1 MVRRKPGP
9 KKGAG
14 KVCRFL
20 AALLAAMNLAALTAE
35 ASGAAAD
42 AAEEKMSTTSQLY
55 ALSAVLMDADNG
67 RILLEK
73 NGHEVLPMASTT
85 KIMTCILTLEEGQL
99 SDYAPVSAYAA
110 GQPKVHLGA
119 RKGEYYKIED
129 LLYSLMLESHNDAA
143 VIIAEHYGSQW
154 AGLSEDISAHSAQE
168 SQKAVLAFTQ
178 RMNEKA
184 RRIGCTDTRFVTP
197 NGLDGTLTLEKD
209 GEVQKIAHSTTAA
222 DLARIMSYCVKD
234 SPARDAF
241 LKITQSPSYSF
252 SDYVKNREGF
262 SAGSRSVSCVNH
274 NAFLQMMD
282 GALSGKTGFTGK
294 AGYCYVGALE
304 RDDRTFVVALLA
316 CGWPNNKSWKWHD
329 TKLLMNYGLDHY
341 ESCDIYEP
349 GRLDPVPV
357 ENGQEA
363 QTGLEADKREI
374 RLLLSPDD
382 EVEVKWD
389 LPRRLDAPVQAGE
402 VVGRESFYVNG
413 ELYDSIPV
421 TVAQSVERIDFLFC
435 LKKVWSWMLL

>member
-154 AGLSEDISAHSAQE
+154 AGLSEDISAHSTQE

-184 RRIGCTDTRFVTP
+184 RRIGCTDTRLP
-197 NGLDGTLTLEKD
+197 GL
-209 GEVQKIAHSTTAA
+209 
-222 DLARIMSYCVKD
+222 
-234 SPARDAF
+234 
-241 LKITQSPSYSF
+241 
-252 SDYVKNREGF
+252 
-262 SAGSRSVSCVNH
+262 
-274 NAFLQMMD
+274 
-282 GALSGKTGFTGK
+282 
-294 AGYCYVGALE
+294 
-304 RDDRTFVVALLA
+304 
-316 CGWPNNKSWKWHD
+316 
-329 TKLLMNYGLDHY
+329 
-341 ESCDIYEP
+341 
-349 GRLDPVPV
+349 
-357 ENGQEA
+357 
-363 QTGLEADKREI
+363 
-374 RLLLSPDD
+374 
-382 EVEVKWD
+382 
-389 LPRRLDAPVQAGE
+389 
-402 VVGRESFYVNG
+402 
-413 ELYDSIPV
+413 
-421 TVAQSVERIDFLFC
+421 
-435 LKKVWSWMLL
+435 